1 MAAKCQRKVAD
12 CYTGE
17 QLGAV
22 LQALQACKLQSSWQ
36 LWEKND
42 KSFFRVFVYVRDA
55 QKAKEIIAG
64 VFTQEVAAL
73 FAKGQQI
80 QKELQR

>member
-1 MAAKCQRKVAD
+1 MPARCQRKVVD

-22 LQALQACKLQSSWQ
+22 LQALQARKIKSEWQ

-55 QKAKEIIAG
+55 EEAKEI
-64 VFTQEVAAL
+64 VAELNLSKISAL

-80 QKELQR
+80 LKELQR